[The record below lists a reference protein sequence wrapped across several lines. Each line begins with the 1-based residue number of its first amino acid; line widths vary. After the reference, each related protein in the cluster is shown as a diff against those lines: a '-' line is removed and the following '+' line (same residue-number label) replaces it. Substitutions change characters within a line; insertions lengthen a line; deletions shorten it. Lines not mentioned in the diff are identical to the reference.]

1 MPRHNRSR
9 CALCR
14 KIIYQS
20 REDAH
25 WAIGTLIA
33 RDSRADL
40 LSVYRCKLLKST
52 KRGWHIGHD
61 HKRYDAFKEKLKCPS
76 KS

>member
-9 CALCR
+9 CLLCR
-14 KIIYQS
+14 KVIFAT
-20 REDAH
+20 REEAH
-25 WAIGTLIA
+25 FAIGTLIP

-40 LSVYRCKLLKST
+40 LSVYRCKHLKQL

-76 KS
+76 EL